1 MNCINFILVDKYY
14 VVDADIR
21 NTRGFL
27 APFKGMRYH
36 LQDYRGSEREPKN
49 GKELFNYRHASLR
62 NVIERTFGA
71 WKSRLR
77 ILRQGMNNYECDMQ
91 VKIVIACAVLHNFL
105 REHQSSDGIFNEYEN
120 DDMVVD
126 ESDEL
131 LAQGN
136 NIASSSRSSDSEM
149 QAHREEIVH
158 KMWEDYIKE

>member
-1 MNCINFILVDKYY
+1 MIDKYY
-14 VVDADIR
+14 VVDVGLR
-21 NTRGFL
+21 NTGGFL
-27 APFKGMRYH
+27 APFIGMRYH

-49 GKELFNYRHASLR
+49 GKELFNYRQSSLR
-62 NVIERTFGA
+62 NVIERTFDG
-71 WKSRLR
+71 WKSKFR

-105 REHQSSDGIFNEYEN
+105 CEHQSSDGIFNEN

-136 NIASSSRSSDSEM
+136 NRASSSRSSDS
-149 QAHREEIVH
+149 
-158 KMWEDYIKE
+158 KM

>member
-1 MNCINFILVDKYY
+1 
-14 VVDADIR
+14 
-21 NTRGFL
+21 
-27 APFKGMRYH
+27 
-36 LQDYRGSEREPKN
+36 
-49 GKELFNYRHASLR
+49 
-62 NVIERTFGA
+62 
-71 WKSRLR
+71 
-77 ILRQGMNNYECDMQ
+77 MNNYECDMQ

-149 QAHREEIVH
+149 QVHREEIVH

>member
-1 MNCINFILVDKYY
+1 
-14 VVDADIR
+14 
-21 NTRGFL
+21 
-27 APFKGMRYH
+27 
-36 LQDYRGSEREPKN
+36 
-49 GKELFNYRHASLR
+49 
-62 NVIERTFGA
+62 
-71 WKSRLR
+71 
-77 ILRQGMNNYECDMQ
+77 MNNNECDMQ

-136 NIASSSRSSDSEM
+136 NIASSSRSSDSKM

>member
-1 MNCINFILVDKYY
+1 MNCIYFILVYKYY
-14 VVDADIR
+14 VVDVGLR

-27 APFKGMRYH
+27 ASFIGMRYH

-49 GKELFNYRHASLR
+49 GKELFNYKHTSLR

-91 VKIVIACAVLHNFL
+91 VKIVIACAILHNFL
-105 REHQSSDGIFNEYEN
+105 REHQSSDGIFNENEN
-120 DDMVVD
+120 DDIVVD

-136 NIASSSRSSDSEM
+136 NIASSSRSSDS
-149 QAHREEIVH
+149 
-158 KMWEDYIKE
+158 KM

>member
-1 MNCINFILVDKYY
+1 M
-14 VVDADIR
+14 
-21 NTRGFL
+21 
-27 APFKGMRYH
+27 
-36 LQDYRGSEREPKN
+36 
-49 GKELFNYRHASLR
+49 
-62 NVIERTFGA
+62 
-71 WKSRLR
+71 
-77 ILRQGMNNYECDMQ
+77 LRQGMKNYECDMQ

-105 REHQSSDGIFNEYEN
+105 REHQISDGIYNEYEN

-158 KMWEDYIKE
+158 KMWKDYTKK